1 MTGVIVRS
9 SVNVE
14 AGGKTRLSAILHGV
28 WLLVLV
34 VAAPGLLRLIPISS
48 LAAILVVTGIKLI
61 EIEHIRKL
69 KYYGKAHLA
78 LFFATF
84 IVIVTSDLLTGVLIG
99 IGLTAVTLIYKVSR
113 LDIHI
118 QRGENNRRSD
128 IYLEGAA
135 TFIRLPKLA
144 DALEQVPPKTELH
157 VHLDK
162 LAYID
167 HSSMDLLSSWAKQQ
181 EQMGSTVIMQWDG
194 LEERFRKPFIS
205 RQSPMAPQGS

>member
-1 MTGVIVRS
+1 MTGAIVRS

-28 WLLVLV
+28 WLLALV
-34 VAAPGLLRLIPISS
+34 VAAPGLLRIIPISS

-69 KYYGKAHLA
+69 KYYGKSPLA
-78 LFFATF
+78 IFFATF
-84 IVIVTSDLLTGVLIG
+84 IGIVATDLLTGVLIG
-99 IGLTAVTLIYKVSR
+99 IALTAVTLIYKVSR
-113 LDIHI
+113 LHVHI
-118 QRGENNRRSD
+118 QQDASKPRVD

-144 DALEQVPPKTELH
+144 DALEQVPAKTESH
-157 VHLDK
+157 VHLEK

-167 HSSMDLLSSWAKQQ
+167 RSSMDLLSSWAKQQ
-181 EQMGSTVIMQWDG
+181 QQMGSTVIMQWEG
-194 LEERFRKPFIS
+194 LEERFRQPFTG
-205 RQSPMAPQGS
+205 RPMAV